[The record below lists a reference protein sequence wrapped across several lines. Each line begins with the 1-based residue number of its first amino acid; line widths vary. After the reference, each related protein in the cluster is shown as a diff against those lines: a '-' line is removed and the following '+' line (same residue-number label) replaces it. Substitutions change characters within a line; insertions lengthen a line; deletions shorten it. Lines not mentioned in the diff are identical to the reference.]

1 MSRGFGQIERAIIE
15 FFDGGG
21 PDFLGATGAA
31 IAQCATGTRDN
42 SSVRRALKRL
52 EAKGLIVLLPKRDG
66 RPIIW
71 GLTSAA
77 KDATRRKQR
86 RERDRARRQ
95 RRKYEAHQED
105 QESWAAWQRHQDRA
119 RSTALLEN
127 LLGMLG
133 SAHEG
138 EVINAARLAER
149 ERRRLGKTWKEIL
162 SRDGA

>member
-1 MSRGFGQIERAIIE
+1 MSHGLGQIERAIIE
-15 FFDGGG
+15 FFDGIS
-21 PDFLGATGAA
+21 PDFLGATGAT

-52 EAKGLIVLLPKRDG
+52 EAKGIIVLLPKRDG

-77 KDATRRKQR
+77 KDAARRKQR
-86 RERDRARRQ
+86 RDRDRARRQ
-95 RRKYEAHQED
+95 KRKYEAHQED
-105 QESWAAWQRHQDRA
+105 QEIWMAFQRLRDRA
-119 RSTALLEN
+119 RDTARLEY

-138 EVINAARLAER
+138 EVINAARLAEK
-149 ERRRLGKTWKEIL
+149 ERLRLGKTWKEIL
-162 SRDGA
+162 GR